1 MSVRARLL
9 KGILNVEINLVILTL
24 TACQKL
30 CGGVCLGTI
39 GIDIHIY

>member
-1 MSVRARLL
+1 MF
-9 KGILNVEINLVILTL
+9 KKNLVTLDL

-30 CGGVCLGTI
+30 CGGVCLGII

>member
-1 MSVRARLL
+1 MFRGRNGLL
-9 KGILNVEINLVILTL
+9 KGIKINLFTLTL

-30 CGGVCLGTI
+30 CGGVYLGTT